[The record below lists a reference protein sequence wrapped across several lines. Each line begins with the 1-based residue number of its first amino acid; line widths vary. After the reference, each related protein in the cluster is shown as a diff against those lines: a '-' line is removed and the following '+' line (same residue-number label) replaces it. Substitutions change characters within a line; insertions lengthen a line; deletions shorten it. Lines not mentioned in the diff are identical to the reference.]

1 MEYEVLCVTQ
11 CVDTNKVHIVVFALM
26 LNGSV
31 LKEANLVGL
40 VVGMRLGITR
50 SPLVWGFPLYEGDY
64 LSILLHKS
72 NKRRKEE

>member
-1 MEYEVLCVTQ
+1 
-11 CVDTNKVHIVVFALM
+11 M

-50 SPLVWGFPLYEGDY
+50 SPLVWGFLLYGDY